1 MTRVISTSTGIS
13 GIPESN
19 RLFHES
25 QQKQILLSPGS
36 SETKCSLSN
45 GELSDNNLNELT
57 DNLFRGMK
65 NLTRLW
71 LRNNKLK
78 KLTAEL
84 FTDLISLDDL

>member
-1 MTRVISTSTGIS
+1 
-13 GIPESN
+13 
-19 RLFHES
+19 
-25 QQKQILLSPGS
+25 
-36 SETKCSLSN
+36 
-45 GELSDNNLNELT
+45 ELSDNNLNELT

-78 KLTAEL
+78 KLTPEL